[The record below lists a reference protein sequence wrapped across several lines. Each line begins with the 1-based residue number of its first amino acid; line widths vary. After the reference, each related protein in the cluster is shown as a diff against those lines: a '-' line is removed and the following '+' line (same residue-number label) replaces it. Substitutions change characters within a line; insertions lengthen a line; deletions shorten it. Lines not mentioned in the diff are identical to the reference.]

1 MDEVVSRCENP
12 RSTSGP
18 TMLDWM
24 THRWELYAEEQT
36 VGTRCLGR
44 VQYRG
49 ASGYDGR
56 MAVEEELVEARTQQK
71 WKELQE
77 FGEIAV
83 EQRVAQEPKEDGF
96 LQKLR
101 SV

>member
-1 MDEVVSRCENP
+1 
-12 RSTSGP
+12 
-18 TMLDWM
+18 
-24 THRWELYAEEQT
+24 
-36 VGTRCLGR
+36 
-44 VQYRG
+44 
-49 ASGYDGR
+49 
-56 MAVEEELVEARTQQK
+56 MAVEEELVEARTQQR

-77 FGEIAV
+77 FDEIAV

>member
-1 MDEVVSRCENP
+1 
-12 RSTSGP
+12 
-18 TMLDWM
+18 MLDGM
-24 THRWELYAEEQT
+24 THCWELYAEEST
-36 VGTRCLGR
+36 VGTRCQGR

-49 ASGYDGR
+49 ASGYDGS
-56 MAVEEELVEARTQQK
+56 MAVVGEFVEARTQQK

-77 FGEIAV
+77 SDESAV
-83 EQRVAQEPKEDGF
+83 EQRVAQEPKREGF